1 MAVTVEL
8 RGNVKNFYIFFFATH
23 CSGIRGAR
31 CVANKS
37 GRWGRGDREAAAAD
51 GGVYLRV
58 RLSLLSGIL
67 WFL

>member
-37 GRWGRGDREAAAAD
+37 GRWGRGDWEAAAAD
-51 GGVYLRV
+51 GKVFTGSFEFIV
-58 RLSLLSGIL
+58 LLIL